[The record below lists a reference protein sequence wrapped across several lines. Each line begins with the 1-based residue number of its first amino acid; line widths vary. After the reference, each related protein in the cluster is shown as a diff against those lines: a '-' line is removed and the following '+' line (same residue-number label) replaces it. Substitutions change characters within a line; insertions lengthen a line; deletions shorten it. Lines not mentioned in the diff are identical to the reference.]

1 MCERRRE
8 RKNVSVREGESGKR
22 LFIVWRYEEDAFYAF
37 PKMPAERK
45 KGGGSAE
52 RGDDSTWTSKAF
64 FQRLC
69 SLKSSQLMSSN
80 EWEGIARRL
89 SLRVSPWVRFLV
101 FFSES

>member
-45 KGGGSAE
+45 KRGGGLLKEGTIRLGPAKPFFNVSA
-52 RGDDSTWTSKAF
+52 
-64 FQRLC
+64 L
-69 SLKSSQLMSSN
+69 
-80 EWEGIARRL
+80 
-89 SLRVSPWVRFLV
+89 
-101 FFSES
+101 